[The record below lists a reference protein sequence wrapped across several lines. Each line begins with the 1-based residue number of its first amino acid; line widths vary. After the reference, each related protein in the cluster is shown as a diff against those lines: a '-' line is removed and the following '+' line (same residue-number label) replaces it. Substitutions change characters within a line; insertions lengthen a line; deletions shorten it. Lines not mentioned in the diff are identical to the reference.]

1 MTSTVAELPL
11 PIIRVHDCG
20 QDDHQMNRL
29 YEIAQEVSLCF
40 FSFLVAVFLAHLIL
54 LSCQMMKEAKRGDV
68 IVIDEN
74 EVFFENRDDEERDY
88 LVVPGLAVTQE
99 DTQEI
104 DSPHEEPVQEEE
116 KEEQVIDLT
125 HADSDEE
132 KEEEEE
138 PKKRR
143 RLCDIHPIKRY
154 LDGFHDMLIVDLK
167 RKVDEMRDVV
177 EEGSGQVEME
187 DMDELH
193 DITAG
198 FTDIYHEMKDLLRDH
213 YLVTATDRSN
223 ILTLVTALE
232 RVMEQAPEQVSLP
245 ATLLADV
252 KDCFQPAY

>member
-1 MTSTVAELPL
+1 
-11 PIIRVHDCG
+11 
-20 QDDHQMNRL
+20 
-29 YEIAQEVSLCF
+29 
-40 FSFLVAVFLAHLIL
+40 
-54 LSCQMMKEAKRGDV
+54 MMKEARRGDV

-99 DTQEI
+99 DTQEM
-104 DSPHEEPVQEEE
+104 DSPDEEPVQEEE
-116 KEEQVIDLT
+116 KEEEVIDLT
-125 HADSDEE
+125 NAASDEE
-132 KEEEEE
+132 KEKEEEG

-154 LDGFHDMLIVDLK
+154 LDGFHDTLIVDLK
-167 RKVDEMRDVV
+167 RKVAEMRDVV

-193 DITAG
+193 DMAAG
-198 FTDIYHEMKDLLRDH
+198 FTDMYHEMKDMLRHH

-252 KDCFQPAY
+252 KDCFKPAY